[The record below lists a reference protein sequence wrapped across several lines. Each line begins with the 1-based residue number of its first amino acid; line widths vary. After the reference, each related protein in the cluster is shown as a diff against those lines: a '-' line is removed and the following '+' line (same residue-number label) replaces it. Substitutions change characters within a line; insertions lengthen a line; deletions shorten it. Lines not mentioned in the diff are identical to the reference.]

1 MNGKGLRIPV
11 STYRLQFNSQF
22 RFSDATEIVSYLH
35 CLGISDIYA
44 SPYFKAREGSLH
56 GYDILDQNSLNP
68 EIGPDDEFDALV
80 GELKRCDMGQI
91 LDIVPNHM
99 CIEGQGNPFWM
110 DVLENG
116 PSSRYAGFFDIDWHP
131 VKKELENKILI
142 PILGDQYGAVLESGE
157 LRLSFEEGSFFVC
170 YHDHKLPIV
179 PKTYNHILTLRIE
192 DLERELSAAAPQFQ
206 ELMSIITALVHLPP
220 TTELDPEL
228 IAERYREK
236 EVVKRRLWSLYQNSS
251 AIGDFIDG
259 NVATFNGTKGDP
271 RSFELLDAL
280 LREQVYRISH
290 WRVATEEINYR
301 RFFDINSLGAI
312 RVEDPSVFEETHRLV
327 FKLVENGKITGLRI
341 DHADGLQDPE
351 DYIRQLQSGCF
362 IRMYGGALEVQEPA
376 DNGNEDTEE
385 AVREKYA
392 RVVAADPSYKPFY
405 IIGEKILIKA
415 EKLPDSWQVFST
427 TGYDFAIQVNG
438 LFVDASNAKVFET
451 LYTRFMGHRI
461 DFQAAVYDKKKLV
474 MQVSMSSEINT
485 LGHYLNR
492 ISEQNRH
499 TRDFTLNSLIK
510 SIVEV
515 IAYFPVYRTYINSF
529 EVLERDR
536 QYIEAAIGRAKRQ
549 NPAISASVFDFVR
562 DVLSL
567 RFPDTMTEE
576 HKSAWLDFV
585 KRFQQITG
593 PVMAKGVEDTAFYLY
608 NRLVSLNEVGG
619 SPERFGITLE
629 AFHGQN
635 IERCKN
641 RPLAMLATSTHD
653 TKRSEDVRARI
664 NVLSEIPEQWR
675 EGLSR
680 WSRLN
685 RKLKMIVDGKP
696 VPSRNEEYLLYQ
708 TLVGTWPFCNPDEE
722 EFTEF
727 RSRIKR
733 YMLKAMREA
742 KVHTSWISP
751 NSLREDAVL
760 YFIDSILKVSPH
772 NNFLHDFRSFQ
783 DLTAACGIFN
793 SLSQTLLKITSPG
806 IPDFYQGNELWDF
819 SLVDPDNRRLVD
831 YSIRKELLD
840 ELLRKEATEGLLETA
855 REVVATRNDGC
866 IKLHLTWK
874 SLNFRRENRELFE
887 SGRYLPLT
895 VEGVLQDHVCAYER
909 SINGSSVLVVVPR
922 FCSRLVEDSDGLPLG
937 GDVWQDTRIIQPFDA
952 AVSLYRNVFTGEV
965 LKLDHQEDILSLA
978 LKDILS
984 VFPVALLERLK
995 TNPSPLSITGESL
1008 QISPG

>member
-1 MNGKGLRIPV
+1 MNGKGLKIPAA
-11 STYRLQFNSQF
+11 TYRLQFNSHF
-22 RFSDATEIVSYLH
+22 RFSDAREVIHYLGT
-35 CLGISDIYA
+35 LGISDIYA
-44 SPYFKAREGSLH
+44 SPYFKASAGSLH

-68 EIGPDDEFDALV
+68 EIGSEDEYEALV
-80 GELKRCDMGQI
+80 GELKQNGMGQI

-99 CIEGQGNPFWM
+99 CIEGQGNAFWM

-116 PSSRYAGFFDIDWHP
+116 PSSIYAGFFDIDWHP

-142 PILGDQYGAVLESGE
+142 PILGDQYGAVLENGE
-157 LRLSFEEGSFFVC
+157 LRLSFEEGSFFV
-170 YHDHKLPIV
+170 YYNDHKLPIV
-179 PKTYNHILTLRIE
+179 PKSYNDILTLRIE
-192 DLERELSAAAPQFQ
+192 DLELELSAAAPQFQ
-206 ELMSIITALVHLPP
+206 ELMSIVTALRHLPP
-220 TTELDPEL
+220 ITEEDQEQ
-228 IAERYREK
+228 IEERCREK
-236 EVVKRRLWSLYQNSS
+236 EVVKRRLWELYQNSNEIR
-251 AIGDFIDG
+251 AFIDG
-259 NVATFNGTKGDP
+259 NVAIFNGTKGDP
-271 RSFELLDAL
+271 RSFDLLDTF

-312 RVEDPSVFEETHRLV
+312 RVEDPAVFEKTHQLV
-327 FKLVENGKITGLRI
+327 FSLVAAGKITGLRV

-351 DYIRQLQSGCF
+351 DYFRRLQSACF
-362 IRMYGGALEVQEPA
+362 IRMYGGIHEEQQHT
-376 DNGNEDTEE
+376 DNGDEE
-385 AVREKYA
+385 SDAAVRETYD
-392 RVVAADPSYKPFY
+392 RVVTADPTYKPFY

-415 EKLPDSWQVFST
+415 EKLPDNWPVFST

-438 LFVDASNAKVFET
+438 LFVDSSNAKLFET

-461 DFQAAVYDKKKLV
+461 DLQTAVYDKKKLV
-474 MQVSMSSEINT
+474 MQVAMSSEINT
-485 LGHYLNR
+485 LGNYLNR

-529 EVLERDR
+529 EVSERDR
-536 QYIEAAIGRAKRQ
+536 QYIESATGRAKRQ

-567 RFPDTMTEE
+567 RFPDTMTDE
-576 HKSAWLDFV
+576 HKPAWLDFV

-593 PVMAKGVEDTAFYLY
+593 PVMAKGVEDTAFYVY

-635 IERCKN
+635 IERCKS

-708 TLVGTWPFCNPDEE
+708 TLVGTWPFCNPDED
-722 EFTEF
+722 EFTKF
-727 RSRIKR
+727 RSRIKE

-742 KVHTSWISP
+742 KVHTSWISH

-760 YFIDSILKVSPH
+760 YFIDSILKEPGR
-772 NNFLHDFRSFQ
+772 NNFLHDFASFQ
-783 DLTAACGIFN
+783 RLTAACGIFN

-819 SLVDPDNRRLVD
+819 SLVDPDNRRPVD
-831 YSIRKELLD
+831 YLLRKTIQD
-840 ELLRKEATEGLLETA
+840 DLLRKEAAEGILETA
-855 REVVATRNDGC
+855 REVVATRNDGR
-866 IKLHLTWK
+866 IKLHLTGK
-874 SLNFRRENRELFE
+874 ALNFRRENRELFE
-887 SGRYLPLT
+887 SGRYLPLN
-895 VEGVLQDHVCAYER
+895 VEGACQEHVCAFER
-909 SINGSSVLVVVPR
+909 SVNESSVLVVVPR
-922 FCSRLVEDSDGLPLG
+922 FCSRLIQDSSRLPLG
-937 GDVWQDTRIIQPFDA
+937 REVWQDTRIIQQFDTA
-952 AVSLYRNVFTGEV
+952 TSCYRNVFTGEI
-965 LKLDHQEDILSLA
+965 LHLDHQDGRLTLD
-978 LKDILS
+978 LQKILS
-984 VFPVALLERLK
+984 VYPVALLERFDRSSELV
-995 TNPSPLSITGESL
+995 
-1008 QISPG
+1008 

>member
-11 STYRLQFNSQF
+11 STYRLQFNSHF
-22 RFSDATEIVSYLH
+22 RFNDAREIVSYLH
-35 CLGISDIYA
+35 RLGISDIYA
-44 SPYFKAREGSLH
+44 SPYFKASPGSLH

-68 EIGPDDEFDALV
+68 EIGSDDEFEAMIE
-80 GELKRCDMGQI
+80 ELKQNGMGQI

-99 CIEGQGNPFWM
+99 CIEGQGNAFWM

-116 PSSRYAGFFDIDWHP
+116 PSSLYARFFDINWHP

-157 LRLSFEEGSFFVC
+157 LHLTFEEGSFFVI
-170 YHDHKLPIV
+170 YHEHKLPIV
-179 PKTYNHILTLRIE
+179 PQSYNNILSFRIE
-192 DLERELSAAAPQFQ
+192 DLELELSAAAPQFQ

-220 TTELDPEL
+220 TTELDFER

-236 EVVKRRLWSLYQNSS
+236 EVVKRRLWSLYQNNSEI
-251 AIGDFIDG
+251 AEFIDG
-259 NVATFNGTKGDP
+259 NVAIFNGTKGESQSYD
-271 RSFELLDAL
+271 LLDAL

-312 RVEDPSVFEETHRLV
+312 RVEDPVVFEETHRLV
-327 FKLVENGKITGLRI
+327 FRLVESGKINGLRI
-341 DHADGLQDPE
+341 DHADGLHDPE
-351 DYIRQLQSGCF
+351 DYIRRLQSGCF
-362 IRMYGGALEVQEPA
+362 IRMFSDALEA
-376 DNGNEDTEE
+376 GSSNEEGE
-385 AVREKYA
+385 AAVREKYDLI
-392 RVVAADPSYKPFY
+392 VAADPSYKPFY
-405 IIGEKILIKA
+405 IIAEKILLKA
-415 EKLPDSWQVFST
+415 EKLPEDWPVFST

-438 LFVDASNAKVFET
+438 LLVNTSNAKDFEA
-451 LYTRFMGHRI
+451 LYTRFLQHRV
-461 DFQAAVYDKKKLV
+461 DFPQAIYDKKKLV
-474 MQVSMSSEINT
+474 MQVAMSSEINM
-485 LGHYLNR
+485 LGHYLSR

-499 TRDFTLNSLIK
+499 TRDFTLNSLIR

-515 IAYFPVYRTYINSF
+515 IAYFPVYRTYINGFDVS
-529 EVLERDR
+529 ERDL
-536 QYIEAAIGRAKRQ
+536 QYIETAVSRAKRQ

-567 RFPDTMTEE
+567 RFPHTLIDAYKT
-576 HKSAWLDFV
+576 AWLDFV

-619 SPERFGITLE
+619 SPDRFGITME

-664 NVLSEIPEQWR
+664 SVLSEMPEQWR
-675 EGLSR
+675 EGIFR

-685 RKLKMIVDGKP
+685 RKLKVIVDGKP

-708 TLVGTWPFCNPDEE
+708 TLVGTWPFCNPGDEE
-722 EFTEF
+722 FAEFS
-727 RSRIKR
+727 SRIKA

-751 NSLREDAVL
+751 NSQHEDAAL
-760 YFIDSILKVSPH
+760 YFIDSILKKSTH
-772 NNFLHDFRSFQ
+772 NIFLHDFESFQ
-783 DLTAACGIFN
+783 KLTAACGIFN

-806 IPDFYQGNELWDF
+806 IPDIYQGNELWDF

-831 YSIRKELLD
+831 YRIRKELLD
-840 ELLRKEATEGLLETA
+840 ELLRKESAEGLLETA
-855 REVVATRNDGC
+855 WEVVATRNDGR
-866 IKLHLTWK
+866 IKMYLTCK
-874 SLNFRRENRELFE
+874 ALNFRRNNRELFE
-887 SGRYLPLT
+887 SGRYLPLA
-895 VEGVLQDHVCAYER
+895 VEGVCQEYVCAFER
-909 SINGSSVLVVVPR
+909 SVNNSSILVVAPR
-922 FCSRLVEDSDGLPLG
+922 FCSSLMADSSRLPMGA
-937 GDVWQDTRIIQPFDA
+937 DVWKDTRIIIPFDTA
-952 AVSLYRNVFTGEV
+952 ASCYRNIFTGEV
-965 LKLDHQEDILSLA
+965 LNLNQEEGRLSIA

-984 VFPVALLERLK
+984 LFPVALLERL
-995 TNPSPLSITGESL
+995 ESK
-1008 QISPG
+1008 G

>member
-1 MNGKGLRIPV
+1 MSGKGLRIPAA
-11 STYRLQFNSQF
+11 TYRLQFNSGF
-22 RFSDATEIVSYLH
+22 RFSDAREIVSYLH

-44 SPYFKAREGSLH
+44 SPYFKSSVGSLH
-56 GYDILDQNSLNP
+56 GYDVLDQNSLNP
-68 EIGPDDEFDALV
+68 EIGTEDEFKALV
-80 GELKRCDMGQI
+80 GELKKNHMGQI

-99 CIEGQGNPFWM
+99 CIEGQGNAFWM

-116 PSSRYAGFFDIDWHP
+116 PSSLYASFFDIDWHP

-157 LRLSFEEGSFFVC
+157 LRLSFEEGSFFVHYC
-170 YHDHKLPIV
+170 DHKLPII
-179 PKTYNHILTLRIE
+179 PKGYNNILTLRIE
-192 DLERELSAAAPQFQ
+192 DLEQELSSSAPQFQ
-206 ELMSIITALVHLPP
+206 ELMSIVTALIHLPP
-220 TTELDPEL
+220 TTETDLER

-251 AIGDFIDG
+251 AIMAFIDG
-259 NVATFNGTKGDP
+259 NVVTFNGTKGDP
-271 RSFELLDAL
+271 RSFDLLDAL

-312 RVEDPSVFEETHRLV
+312 KVEDPAVFEETHRLI
-327 FKLVENGKITGLRI
+327 FKLVETGMINGLRV

-351 DYIRQLQSGCF
+351 DYIRRLQSGCF
-362 IRMYGGALEVQEPA
+362 IRMYGGALEEGQPA
-376 DNGNEDTEE
+376 GNGNEESEE
-385 AVREKYA
+385 AAREKYA

-438 LFVDASNAKVFET
+438 LFVDTSNAKVFET

-461 DFQAAVYDKKKLV
+461 DFQTAVYDKKKLV

-515 IAYFPVYRTYINSF
+515 IACFPVYRTYINTF
-529 EVLERDR
+529 EVPERDR
-536 QYIEAAIGRAKRQ
+536 QYIEATIGRAKRQ

-567 RFPDTMTEE
+567 RFPDTMIDE
-576 HKSAWLDFV
+576 HKKSWLDFV
-585 KRFQQITG
+585 MRFQQITG

-608 NRLVSLNEVGG
+608 NRLISLNEVGG
-619 SPERFGITLE
+619 SPDRFGITLE

-635 IERCKN
+635 IERCKS

-653 TKRSEDVRARI
+653 TKRSEDVRGRI
-664 NVLSEIPEQWR
+664 NVLSEIPELWR
-675 EGLSR
+675 MGLSR

-708 TLVGTWPFCNPDEE
+708 TLVGTWPFCNPDEDG
-722 EFTEF
+722 FSEF
-727 RSRIKR
+727 RSRIKE
-733 YMLKAMREA
+733 YLLKAMREA

-760 YFIDSILKVSPH
+760 YFIETILEDSPD
-772 NNFLHDFRSFQ
+772 NNFLHDFESFQ
-783 DLTAACGIFN
+783 KLTAACGMFN

-819 SLVDPDNRRLVD
+819 SLVDPDNRRPVD
-831 YSIRKELLD
+831 YQTRKRLLD
-840 ELLRKEATEGLLETA
+840 ELKTMESTTGLLDTA
-855 REVVATRNDGC
+855 RQVVATRTNGC
-866 IKLHLTWK
+866 IKLYLTWK
-874 SLNFRRENRELFE
+874 ALNFRRDNRELFE
-887 SGRYLPLT
+887 TGRYLPLA
-895 VEGVLQDHVCAYER
+895 VEGSLQGHVCAFER
-909 SINGSSVLVVVPR
+909 SVNDSSVLVVSPL
-922 FCSRLVEDSDGLPLG
+922 FCSHLIASADGVPIG
-937 GDVWQDTRIIQPFDA
+937 QKIWQDTRIIQPFDKA
-952 AVSLYRNVFTGEV
+952 TSRYRNIFTGEIIC
-965 LKLDHQEDILSLA
+965 LNQQEGRLNLAVREILA
-978 LKDILS
+978 T
-984 VFPVALLERLK
+984 FPVALLERIDL
-995 TNPSPLSITGESL
+995 TTQDPS
-1008 QISPG
+1008 